1 MKKMISLLITILLS
15 ISMVTGCAVS
25 AGVDKTAA
33 KMEKAQP
40 EAESAQ
46 LYIDIEFQE
55 NLFFDKY
62 DVELYLDDNRLTTMP
77 HGQNYTELVQT
88 TVGDHVIK
96 FINETDDSVKTTK
109 NITVKG
115 DMTFQCEIRTHD
127 DEIEIV
133 DIDLIDSVEGASL
146 RVDNYIG
153 TVLSVAEDKLEES
166 GFANVKS
173 ESDGD
178 GSIWDSD
185 NWVVMEQSV
194 VPGTEMDK
202 NDPII
207 LTCRKTETYLNENY
221 GGLNIPEAREKADE
235 LGHILLY
242 KNHLTE
248 EDLGVRVEQMDEDEL
263 SLWSV
268 REVDKSLY
276 EEKKAVLELI
286 YTGEREVPDVT
297 GISLRDAFSKLYA
310 ADFSNVE
317 EKAENGDSIWVY
329 GNWKVISQS
338 APAGENAKADEKI
351 VLTCRKFSEEEASK
365 EESVAEAE
373 ETKSEDSGSEQE
385 DDGVSAEYKKALKR
399 AQSYSDHMYMS
410 KADIY
415 DQLTSEYGEGFA
427 EDAAQ
432 YAVDHVDADW
442 NQNALKSA
450 QSYSKTL
457 EMSKKGIYDQL
468 VSEYGGQFTADEAQ
482 YAIDNVEADWN
493 QNALHSAESYSKHLH
508 MSKRGIYDQLISE
521 YGDQFT
527 PDEAQ
532 YAVDN
537 IDADWNENALESARS
552 YQRNLD
558 MSKSEIYDQL
568 VSEYGDQFT
577 SDQAHYAIDHLDD

>member
-33 KMEKAQP
+33 KMEKAQL

-317 EKAENGDSIWVY
+317 EKAASGAEDTFNAVLVNYRIYIKDNYARTDYIYRYDGSFWVPRFYERAKLAGAEAANRKISVDTSSSPMTEATMTEFCKDPQGVLNQKALDSI
-329 GNWKVISQS
+329 
-338 APAGENAKADEKI
+338 
-351 VLTCRKFSEEEASK
+351 
-365 EESVAEAE
+365 
-373 ETKSEDSGSEQE
+373 KSD
-385 DDGVSAEYKKALKR
+385 L
-399 AQSYSDHMYMS
+399 
-410 KADIY
+410 
-415 DQLTSEYGEGFA
+415 EGTTGHPTIT
-427 EDAAQ
+427 
-432 YAVDHVDADW
+432 Y
-442 NQNALKSA
+442 
-450 QSYSKTL
+450 YSK
-457 EMSKKGIYDQL
+457 I
-468 VSEYGGQFTADEAQ
+468 Q
-482 YAIDNVEADWN
+482 YVW
-493 QNALHSAESYSKHLH
+493 
-508 MSKRGIYDQLISE
+508 G
-521 YGDQFT
+521 
-527 PDEAQ
+527 
-532 YAVDN
+532 
-537 IDADWNENALESARS
+537 
-552 YQRNLD
+552 
-558 MSKSEIYDQL
+558 
-568 VSEYGDQFT
+568 
-577 SDQAHYAIDHLDD
+577 